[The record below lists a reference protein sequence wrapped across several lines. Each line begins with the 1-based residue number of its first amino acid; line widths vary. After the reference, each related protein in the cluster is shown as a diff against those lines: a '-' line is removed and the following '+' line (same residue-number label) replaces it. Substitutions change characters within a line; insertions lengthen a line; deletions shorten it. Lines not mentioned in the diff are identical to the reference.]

1 MDSREIRMTTL
12 FQQLGLPEDPASI
25 SAFIASHQ
33 LEADLPLHQAAYWNE
48 AQRQFLRDALKQ
60 DSDWTMVVDALKWAA
75 YTYIIAALGSLATL
89 FYYISMA
96 SGRR

>member
-33 LEADLPLHQAAYWNE
+33 LEADLPLHQAPYWNE

-60 DSDWTMVVDALKWAA
+60 DSDWALVVDALNE
-75 YTYIIAALGSLATL
+75 SLHEDAVK
-89 FYYISMA
+89 A
-96 SGRR
+96 RSGLD